1 MNRPNRN
8 EMNDPCGENRPLNI
22 DLSSKQISSPNFPQ
36 NYPNNVNCSWI
47 INTNEPSRIILVF
60 TDFDIEKDK
69 ECR

>member
-8 EMNDPCGENRPLNI
+8 EMNDPCGEYRPLSI

-36 NYPNNVNCSWI
+36 NYPNNINCSWMI
-47 INTNEPSRIILVF
+47 DTNEPRRIVLVF
-60 TDFDIEKDK
+60 TDFDIENDK